1 MRSSFVSTLELSEK
15 WKRENQDG
23 TRRNSEELASAVI
36 RWQLIDLFDGSFLL
50 SLLALSFFPL
60 SPQA

>member
-1 MRSSFVSTLELSEK
+1 MLSSFVSTLELSEN

-23 TRRNSEELASAVI
+23 TRRNSEALASGVI
-36 RWQLIDLFDGSFLL
+36 RWQLIDLFDGSLLL

-60 SPQA
+60 SPQT